1 MSANKRRVQAQPGW
15 VLHTWPWRETSLI
28 AEVLT
33 RAHGRLSVVAKGAR
47 RPTSALRGQLMAF
60 QPLLLSWHGAGEL
73 KTLTQALW
81 QGGLPRLG
89 GEALLCG
96 YYLNELILKLTARE
110 DPHPGLF
117 AAYGEAL
124 AELATQDNPAPAL
137 RRFELALLTELGYA
151 PVLEREGG
159 AQGAPVRAD
168 GQYVYLAEHGP
179 ARAGNEHPFDRT
191 RLHGQTLLDMARGDF
206 SHPRTLA
213 QAKGLLRELIEH
225 HLHGRTLTTRRIF
238 QETLVRPPRAA
249 DCSGEQA

>member
-1 MSANKRRVQAQPGW
+1 MSATKRRVQAQPGW

-47 RPTSALRGQLMAF
+47 RPTSTLRGQLMAF

-117 AAYGEAL
+117 SAYGEAL

-137 RRFELALLTELGYA
+137 RRFELALLGDTGYA

-159 AQGAPVRAD
+159 AQGAPVQAD
-168 GQYVYLAEHGP
+168 GQYVYLADHGP

-206 SHPRTLA
+206 SHPRTLV
-213 QAKGLLRELIEH
+213 QAKGLLRELIEP
-225 HLHGRTLTTRRIF
+225 HLHGKMLTTRRIF

-249 DCSGEQA
+249 ACNGEQA

>member
-137 RRFELALLTELGYA
+137 RRFELALLADTGYA

-159 AQGAPVRAD
+159 AQGAPVQAD
-168 GQYVYLAEHGP
+168 GQYVYLADHGP

-206 SHPRTLA
+206 SHPRTLV
-213 QAKGLLRELIEH
+213 QAKGLLRELIEP
-225 HLHGRTLTTRRIF
+225 HLHGKMLTTRRIF

-249 DCSGEQA
+249 ACNGEQA